1 MKQRRAVFALGI
13 LVIVLVGLAS
23 VRRFARQ
30 RAPLATPV
38 SYVASVASARSE
50 LAPPVTSASAAAPV
64 PVVPVRPPA
73 PPYLDTT
80 ATTLPEQRSALFTN
94 MQNQLDLPAGALDK
108 IEAIFAASHYLGQG
122 EPKITKHPMT
132 RAECRAIREKNAGLH
147 PEDARCGARNMVPLF
162 DPANGGSTNTANVCI
177 DQFEFPNIPCE
188 YPVTWVRS
196 SEAAEIC
203 EAQGKRLCDAHEWEG
218 ACAGALHTPEVDYT
232 FGERR
237 IMQEYLHNKTR
248 ELIWAYGPKAD
259 QAKCGTMSHKSRECY
274 TPDWGICGSNTYPA
288 GAFPECVSRFGVF
301 DQHGNAAE
309 HMNLPI
315 KPEQLGKNGGVGET
329 EMKGSWFIFS
339 SEAVH
344 PDDCRWRALMWH
356 AGPIRA
362 LDSHRNYHLGFRCC
376 KDIRPSA
383 SADAPDKTDTTVNTA
398 KADGGSP

>member
-1 MKQRRAVFALGI
+1 MKQRRTLTALG
-13 LVIVLVGLAS
+13 LSIVVVGAVALGRHV
-23 VRRFARQ
+23 VRRVPPPRP
-30 RAPLATPV
+30 AP
-38 SYVASVASARSE
+38 SARPA
-50 LAPPVTSASAAAPV
+50 LAEPVAASAAASSLPA
-64 PVVPVRPPA
+64 PPVRPPYVDST
-73 PPYLDTT
+73 PK
-80 ATTLPEQRSALFTN
+80 TLAEQRGALFVN
-94 MQNQLDLPAGALDK
+94 MQNQLDLPAGALDTIK
-108 IEAIFAASHYLGQG
+108 GIFERSDHLGQG
-122 EPKITKHPMT
+122 ETKITKHPMT
-132 RAECRAIREKNAGLH
+132 RAECRAIREQH
-147 PEDARCGARNMVPLF
+147 PDAHPADPRCGADNMVPIY
-162 DPANGGSTNTANVCI
+162 DPARGESSRSATTCI

-196 SEAAEIC
+196 SEAFDICRAE
-203 EAQGKRLCDAHEWEG
+203 GKRLCDAHEWEG

-248 ELIWAYGPKAD
+248 ELTWAYGPKAD
-259 QAKCGTMSHKSRECY
+259 QSKCATMSHKSPECY

-288 GAFPECVSRFGVF
+288 GAFPECVSSFGVF

-309 HMNLPI
+309 HMNLPV

-356 AGPIRA
+356 QGLIRA

-376 KDIRPSA
+376 KDIGPNRAGQS
-383 SADAPDKTDTTVNTA
+383 
-398 KADGGSP
+398 DGGTPP

>member
-13 LVIVLVGLAS
+13 SIVVVAALIAA
-23 VRRFARQ
+23 RRFIGRGAPQAR
-30 RAPLATPV
+30 PTP
-38 SYVASVASARSE
+38 SAWSTPSARSE
-50 LAPPVTSASAAAPV
+50 PKPPSAFSAATPPPIAP
-64 PVVPVRPPA
+64 RPPA

-80 ATTLPEQRSALFTN
+80 AATLPEQRSALFTN
-94 MQNQLDLPAGALDK
+94 MQNQLDLPAGALAK
-108 IEAIFAASHYLGQG
+108 IEAIFNASKYLGQG

-132 RAECRAIREKNAGLH
+132 RAECRTIREKSPTLH
-147 PEDARCGARNMVPLF
+147 PEDARCGARYMTPLF
-162 DPANGGSTNTANVCI
+162 DPARGESAATANVCM

-237 IMQEYLHNKTR
+237 MMQEYLHNKTR

-259 QAKCGTMSHKSRECY
+259 HKKCATMSRKSPECY

-288 GAFPECVSRFGVF
+288 GAFPECVSTLGVF

-309 HMNLPI
+309 HMNLPV

-329 EMKGSWFIFS
+329 EMKGSWFIFA

-356 AGPIRA
+356 VGPIRA
-362 LDSHRNYHLGFRCC
+362 PDSHRNYHLGFRCC
-376 KDIRPSA
+376 KDMPPSG
-383 SADAPDKTDTTVNTA
+383 SSPE
-398 KADGGSP
+398 ADGGSP

>member
-13 LVIVLVGLAS
+13 SIIVLVGSCLRAALRSAQGAAGDAGRVRAVRAS
-23 VRRFARQ
+23 
-30 RAPLATPV
+30 
-38 SYVASVASARSE
+38 VASVASARSE
-50 LAPPVTSASAAAPV
+50 LAPPVTSASAPARRARRG
-64 PVVPVRPPA
+64 RPLRPT
-73 PPYLDTT
+73 LDTT
-80 ATTLPEQRSALFTN
+80 ATTLAEQRSALFTN

-108 IEAIFAASHYLGQG
+108 IEAIFAASNYLGQG

-132 RAECRAIREKNAGLH
+132 RAECRAIREKNPDLH
-147 PEDARCGARNMVPLF
+147 PEDARCGARYMVPLF
-162 DPANGGSTNTANVCI
+162 DPARGESANTANVCI

-259 QAKCGTMSHKSRECY
+259 QTKCATMSHKSRECY

-288 GAFPECVSRFGVF
+288 GAFPECVS
-301 DQHGNAAE
+301 
-309 HMNLPI
+309 
-315 KPEQLGKNGGVGET
+315 T
-329 EMKGSWFIFS
+329 
-339 SEAVH
+339 
-344 PDDCRWRALMWH
+344 
-356 AGPIRA
+356 
-362 LDSHRNYHLGFRCC
+362 
-376 KDIRPSA
+376 SA
-383 SADAPDKTDTTVNTA
+383 SSTNTA
-398 KADGGSP
+398 TPRST